1 MEGQKGVHEIG
12 MSLHSMQAVFSIMHV
27 GVLRNQA
34 CCWVQHLY
42 LARTAADI
50 FHLA

>member
-1 MEGQKGVHEIG
+1 
-12 MSLHSMQAVFSIMHV
+12 MSLHGRNEVFSIMHV
-27 GVLRNQA
+27 GVHQNQA
-34 CCWVQHLY
+34 CCWVQHIY